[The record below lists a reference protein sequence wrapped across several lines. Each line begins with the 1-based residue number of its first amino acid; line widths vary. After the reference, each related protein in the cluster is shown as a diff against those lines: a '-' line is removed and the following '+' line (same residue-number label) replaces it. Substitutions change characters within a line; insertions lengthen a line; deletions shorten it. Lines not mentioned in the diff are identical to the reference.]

1 PMMKR
6 SAKTK
11 KGEKDSTYIRD
22 IYLQLEN
29 ELQREMEHL
38 RLILSHIDNQKSK
51 LKTEETVLLAM
62 LGDSNDTTSHETSNE
77 TSTSLCFTD
86 LNMESELN
94 LIPEVPGF
102 SSLELPDVGSSD
114 LSDLQEKHMN
124 LKSIDLDIANA
135 LSILE
140 NMSDCEAEDVEQTA
154 QSPQSEESWKEPIQQ
169 SSTYDSDDDH
179 EI

>member
-1 PMMKR
+1 VINKY
-6 SAKTK
+6 SFLKLADLLNK
-11 KGEKDSTYIRD
+11 SIAFIRD

-38 RLILSHIDNQKSK
+38 RLILGHIDNQKSK

-62 LGDSNDTTSHETSNE
+62 LGDSS
-77 TSTSLCFTD
+77 
-86 LNMESELN
+86 
-94 LIPEVPGF
+94 GF

-114 LSDLQEKHMN
+114 LSDLQGKHMN

-154 QSPQSEESWKEPIQQ
+154 QSPQSVEESWKEPIQQ
-169 SSTYDSDDDH
+169 SPTYDSDDDH
-179 EI
+179 EIAREALSKMLAIYSQ